1 MKSSVAAAALLMGSG
16 ALNIATAQDQD
27 AAEPRTLNTVVV
39 TAEKRAESIQD
50 VGIAISAVSGEELL
64 ETKTVEPRDLF
75 SGMPNVS
82 VASNATAGQ
91 LQFSIRGV
99 NFLSFSP
106 ISVQPVLVFQDEVVL
121 NSPQGAGLFIFD
133 LERVEVLRGPQNTL
147 YGRNTTG
154 GAVNFVTRKPD
165 IGGDANGYFN
175 VSLGNF
181 GANNVDAAYG
191 APINDKAAF
200 RLAVQSVNHDGY
212 WRNVATRDRQGERDQ
227 LIGRAQLAIDATDTL
242 NLLFDAHGGFSN
254 GGQRGIKTHGLF
266 ADTGFGGPI
275 CADIDLDDLE
285 TSCLD
290 GFGGA
295 TLSDNDVVNSDLR
308 NDRDDIEVYGGS
320 VTAKLD
326 WGENLVT
333 LISAYEGNTYDH
345 WEDADGLPLPFVN
358 FRQKSDTDQW
368 SHELR
373 LSSADDKALRWIVGA
388 YAFYEDT
395 TFETAVP
402 IALFDPAASFSDNN
416 LVDHE
421 TTMYSV
427 YGQVDVDVT
436 EKLTVTGGLRYVN
449 EEKEG
454 RARYQFAV
462 GLDGLD
468 INNANAFTF
477 NNLVN
482 QRAPGSFIDAPFGE
496 SWDLWGGKIGAEYAA
511 SENLLLYGSIS
522 RGEKAGQFTDAP
534 DAIANGGF
542 FTPADPEEV
551 LAYEAGLKGT
561 WLDGRWITNLAV
573 FHNEYDNQQQQVT
586 LPGPVSTVV
595 NVASSTTS
603 GIEFDTQFAPGDGWF
618 ASLSVGVLDTEV
630 KEDSLS
636 ALTGGALSIRPGREL
651 TNSPELTG
659 SASLQKEFFFSNGHE
674 LKLRLDASYTDERN
688 FDLLEIAVDPV
699 YVTDPSYTLF
709 DAAAIYRF
717 GDQGQYSASI
727 FGKNLTDE
735 TYYTLM
741 QEFDIGNAILFTG
754 TPRTY
759 GVSFGVEF

>member
-1 MKSSVAAAALLMGSG
+1 MGGMPVNTSTRNPKSTLMKSSVGAAALLMGSG

-27 AAEPRTLNTVVV
+27 ASEPRTLNTVVV

-133 LERVEVLRGPQNTL
+133 LERVAVLRGPQNTL

-308 NDRDDIEVYGGS
+308 NDRDDIEVYGRS

-333 LISAYEGNTYDH
+333 LISA
-345 WEDADGLPLPFVN
+345 
-358 FRQKSDTDQW
+358 
-368 SHELR
+368 
-373 LSSADDKALRWIVGA
+373 
-388 YAFYEDT
+388 
-395 TFETAVP
+395 
-402 IALFDPAASFSDNN
+402 
-416 LVDHE
+416 
-421 TTMYSV
+421 
-427 YGQVDVDVT
+427 
-436 EKLTVTGGLRYVN
+436 
-449 EEKEG
+449 
-454 RARYQFAV
+454 
-462 GLDGLD
+462 
-468 INNANAFTF
+468 
-477 NNLVN
+477 
-482 QRAPGSFIDAPFGE
+482 
-496 SWDLWGGKIGAEYAA
+496 
-511 SENLLLYGSIS
+511 
-522 RGEKAGQFTDAP
+522 
-534 DAIANGGF
+534 
-542 FTPADPEEV
+542 
-551 LAYEAGLKGT
+551 
-561 WLDGRWITNLAV
+561 
-573 FHNEYDNQQQQVT
+573 
-586 LPGPVSTVV
+586 
-595 NVASSTTS
+595 
-603 GIEFDTQFAPGDGWF
+603 
-618 ASLSVGVLDTEV
+618 
-630 KEDSLS
+630 
-636 ALTGGALSIRPGREL
+636 
-651 TNSPELTG
+651 
-659 SASLQKEFFFSNGHE
+659 
-674 LKLRLDASYTDERN
+674 
-688 FDLLEIAVDPV
+688 
-699 YVTDPSYTLF
+699 
-709 DAAAIYRF
+709 
-717 GDQGQYSASI
+717 
-727 FGKNLTDE
+727 
-735 TYYTLM
+735 
-741 QEFDIGNAILFTG
+741 
-754 TPRTY
+754 
-759 GVSFGVEF
+759 